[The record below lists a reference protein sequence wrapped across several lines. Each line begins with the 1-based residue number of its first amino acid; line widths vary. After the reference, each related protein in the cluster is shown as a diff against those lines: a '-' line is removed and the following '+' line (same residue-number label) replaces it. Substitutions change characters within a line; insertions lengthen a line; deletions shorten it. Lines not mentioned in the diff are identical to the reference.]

1 LLYLGGASRGRQR
14 FSIGSLDI
22 EKTTVWEET
31 MKIQRLIAPIVGS
44 ALALLASGT
53 QAAEIKVLAST
64 AVKTTLEELAPQ
76 FEKATG
82 SKVDITFAP
91 AAALKVKI
99 DEGAAFDVAILAA
112 SVTNSLAGSG
122 KIDMPATTI
131 AHSGIGVAIRKGA
144 PKPDIST
151 TEAFKQTLLNAKSI
165 GFTGAG
171 ATGAYLKTLFEKL
184 GIADDLKPRL
194 KPLQGAAGEAAASGE
209 VEIGMTQIS
218 EILPYTGAEL
228 LGPLPPDI
236 QSYTY
241 FSAVTSSSSKEADA
255 AKAFI
260 KFLAAPS
267 ALAVIKGKG
276 MEPG

>member
-1 LLYLGGASRGRQR
+1 
-14 FSIGSLDI
+14 
-22 EKTTVWEET
+22 
-31 MKIQRLIAPIVGS
+31 MKIQRVMAPIVGS
-44 ALALLASGT
+44 ALALLASGA

-82 SKVDITFAP
+82 NKVDITFAP
-91 AAALKVKI
+91 AATLKVKI
-99 DEGAAFDVAILAA
+99 DEGAAFDVAVLTAP
-112 SVTNSLAGSG
+112 VTESLGGSG
-122 KIDMPATTI
+122 KLDTPPTTI

-144 PKPDIST
+144 AKPDIST
-151 TEAFKQTLLNAKSI
+151 TEAFKRTLLNAKSI
-165 GFTGAG
+165 GFTAAG

-184 GIADDLKPRL
+184 GIADELKPKL
-194 KPLQGAAGEAAASGE
+194 KLLPGAAGEAAAKGD

-218 EILPYTGAEL
+218 EILPYGGAEL
-228 LGPLPPDI
+228 VGPLPPDI
-236 QSYTY
+236 QSYTH
-241 FSAVTSSSSKEADA
+241 FSAAVSVASKEADA

-267 ALAVIKGKG
+267 ALAVIKAKG

>member
-1 LLYLGGASRGRQR
+1 M
-14 FSIGSLDI
+14 
-22 EKTTVWEET
+22 TVWEEA
-31 MKIQRLIAPIVGS
+31 MKIQRVIAPIVGS
-44 ALALLASGT
+44 ALTLLASGA

-64 AVKTTLEELAPQ
+64 AVKATLEELAPQ
-76 FEKATG
+76 FEKTTG
-82 SKVDITFAP
+82 NKVDITFAP

-112 SVTNSLAGSG
+112 PITDSLAGSG
-122 KIDMPATTI
+122 KLDTPSTTI

-144 PKPDIST
+144 LRPDIGT

-165 GFTGAG
+165 GFTAAG
-171 ATGAYLKTLFEKL
+171 ATGAYLTKLFEKL
-184 GIADDLKPRL
+184 GIAEALKPKL
-194 KPLQGAAGEAAASGE
+194 KLLPGAAGEAAASGE
-209 VEIGMTQIS
+209 VEMGMTQIS
-218 EILPYTGAEL
+218 EILPYAGAEL

-241 FSAVTSSSSKEADA
+241 FSAAASTASKQADA

-260 KFLAAPS
+260 KYLAAPS
-267 ALAVIKGKG
+267 ALAVIKAKG

>member
-1 LLYLGGASRGRQR
+1 
-14 FSIGSLDI
+14 
-22 EKTTVWEET
+22 
-31 MKIQRLIAPIVGS
+31 MKIQRVIGPIVGS
-44 ALALLASGT
+44 ALALLASGA
-53 QAAEIKVLAST
+53 QAAEITVLAST

-82 SKVDITFAP
+82 NKVDITFAP

-99 DEGAAFDVAILAA
+99 DDGAAFDVAVLTVPVID
-112 SVTNSLAGSG
+112 SLAG
-122 KIDMPATTI
+122 KIDMARTVI

-144 PKPDIST
+144 PRPDIST
-151 TEAFKQTLLNAKSI
+151 TEAFKRTLLNAKSI
-165 GFTGAG
+165 GFTASG
-171 ATGAYLKTLFEKL
+171 ATGAYLKTLFERL
-184 GIADDLKPRL
+184 GIDAELDSKL
-194 KPLQGAAGEAAASGE
+194 KPLPGAAGEAAAKGD

-228 LGPLPPDI
+228 VGPLPADI

-241 FSAVTSSSSKEADA
+241 FSAAVAVASKEADA

-267 ALAVIKGKG
+267 ALAVIKAKG

>member
-1 LLYLGGASRGRQR
+1 
-14 FSIGSLDI
+14 
-22 EKTTVWEET
+22 
-31 MKIQRLIAPIVGS
+31 MKIQRLIAPIAGS
-44 ALALLASGT
+44 VLALLASGA

-91 AAALKVKI
+91 ATVLKVKI

-112 SVTNSLAGSG
+112 AVTDSLAGSG
-122 KIDMPATTI
+122 KIEMPAATI

-144 PKPDIST
+144 PKPDIT
-151 TEAFKQTLLNAKSI
+151 TTAAFKQTLLNAKSI

-184 GIADDLKPRL
+184 GIADDLKPKLRS
-194 KPLQGAAGEAAASGE
+194 LQGAAGEAAASGE

-228 LGPLPPDI
+228 VGPLPPDI

>member
-1 LLYLGGASRGRQR
+1 
-14 FSIGSLDI
+14 
-22 EKTTVWEET
+22 
-31 MKIQRLIAPIVGS
+31 MKIQHVMAPIVGS
-44 ALALLASGT
+44 ALALLASGAL
-53 QAAEIKVLAST
+53 AAEIKVLAST

-82 SKVDITFAP
+82 NKVDVTFAP
-91 AAALKVKI
+91 ATVLKARI

-112 SVTNSLAGSG
+112 SVTDSLAGSG

-144 PKPDIST
+144 AKPDIGT

-184 GIADDLKPRL
+184 GIADQLKPKL
-194 KPLQGAAGEAAASGE
+194 KPLQGAAGEAAAAGE

-218 EILPYTGAEL
+218 EILPYSGAEL
-228 LGPLPPDI
+228 AGPLPPDI

-241 FSAVTSSSSKEADA
+241 FSAAASVASKEAEA

-267 ALAVIKGKG
+267 ALAVIKAKG

>member
-1 LLYLGGASRGRQR
+1 
-14 FSIGSLDI
+14 
-22 EKTTVWEET
+22 
-31 MKIQRLIAPIVGS
+31 MKIQRVMAQIAGS
-44 ALALLASGT
+44 VLALLASQV

-64 AVKTTLEELAPQ
+64 AVKTTLEALAPQ
-76 FEKATG
+76 FENATG
-82 SKVDITFAP
+82 NKVDITFAP

-112 SVTNSLAGSG
+112 SVTDSLAGSG
-122 KIDMPATTI
+122 KISTPATTI

-184 GIADDLKPRL
+184 GIADELKPKL
-194 KPLQGAAGEAAASGE
+194 KPLQGAAGEAAAIGE

-228 LGPLPPDI
+228 VGPLPPDI

-241 FSAVTSSSSKEADA
+241 VSAAASAASKEADV

-260 KFLAAPS
+260 KFLAAPA
-267 ALAVIKGKG
+267 ALAVIKTKG